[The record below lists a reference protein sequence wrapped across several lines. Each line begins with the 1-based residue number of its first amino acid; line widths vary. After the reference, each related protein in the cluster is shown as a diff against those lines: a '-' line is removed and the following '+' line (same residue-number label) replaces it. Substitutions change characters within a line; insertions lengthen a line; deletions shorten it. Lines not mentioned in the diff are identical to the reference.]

1 MLSQEDTRGE
11 SYSRIYSQSNV
22 HNLMSD
28 LSASDWCSV
37 MNSEDV
43 NRASAASLM
52 SRLTTLI
59 EKKCS
64 PSKIF

>member
-43 NRASAASLM
+43 NRASASLM

-59 EKKCS
+59 EKNF
-64 PSKIF
+64 P